1 MKKCS
6 ALTLVFVI
14 IMAMALPL
22 GAGAA
27 ANSIRYYQSDFEAA
41 KEITGT
47 AYNVY
52 FGTFFKNGTTT
63 GSPSISEKNG
73 RYAFSFTNSA
83 SGTISFDIVRSQF
96 AQADYTPQYRKVTLN
111 FKISGD
117 DVDSAKM
124 LWPSLGVMSV
134 KTAKAKTSSN
144 NTQAQTALAAMD
156 ENASVVCFDGSAG
169 FAAGFVYP
177 VCGIDLAGEH
187 TVEYVYSYVPGAAA
201 NSSASQK
208 KAISLKLDGKEVSTM
223 LDGKPLYEY
232 SLSTHGNLNFD
243 SSSYA
248 AWGGTAAPT
257 SGERARLFMMEKAAE
272 GKTATLDVY
281 NLRYEGV
288 TPGSLTA
295 VGEAEGFGTGG
306 KAVFTFNGDVKPES
320 IKTEL
325 KENGQERVAPAGSY
339 DSAAKTYTVDF
350 ANAPLH
356 PGSSYT
362 LTLTGAQAENV
373 LDGGALTEPVTV
385 AISPTADGYYIN
397 ENFETYPAAE
407 TALNGQGAFFSPWFS
422 KPGHGAQ
429 PNSLTKHDSQTA
441 VHLGIRDGYAG
452 NRNMALQFVNSKL
465 PQVSA
470 GDIKVGEAEFSF
482 SGTTEST
489 QIYVWTYFFYI
500 KQDENKQPYLYVRA
514 NSGDKKL
521 APVNEGER
529 NTIRVAYTA
538 NGANDR
544 WLHRVTVNGTEYTQT
559 ADGMTFTGNIFKLST
574 HGGYALEMTNSS
586 AAIDLFRIADTDNQ
600 TAAEDLYIYKAKYYS
615 YKNEAGADSELTASA
630 ATAESGIDVTVRLED
645 YAGTARQ
652 ETLVAAAYDAAG
664 SRLLDVKVISASLP
678 KLGILER
685 TVSLDTKGEENA
697 VIKVLRL
704 NSLDE
709 LKPISAAVPVAVR

>member
-27 ANSIRYYQSDFEAA
+27 ESTLYYQSDFEAA
-41 KEITGT
+41 KGITGMVG
-47 AYNVY
+47 NVY
-52 FGTFFKNGTTT
+52 FGTFYKNGTTT

-83 SGTISFDIVRSQF
+83 SGPISFDIVRSQF

-223 LDGKPLYEY
+223 LDGKPLYEH

-281 NLRYEGV
+281 NLRYEGL
-288 TPGSLTA
+288 TLGDLTA
-295 VGEAEGFGTGG
+295 EGDVAEGFGTDG
-306 KAVFTFNGDVKPES
+306 KAVFTFSADVSPAG
-320 IKTEL
+320 IQAEL

-362 LTLTGAQAENV
+362 LTLTNAAGADT
-373 LDGGALTEPVTV
+373 LDGTLAEPVTV
-385 AISPTADGYYIN
+385 TISPTADGYYIN

-452 NRNMALQFVNSKL
+452 NRNMALQFVNNKL

-489 QIYVWTYFFYI
+489 QIYVWTYLFYI
-500 KQDENKQPYLYVRA
+500 KQDENKQPDLYVRA
-514 NSGDKKL
+514 NSGD
-521 APVNEGER
+521 
-529 NTIRVAYTA
+529 
-538 NGANDR
+538 
-544 WLHRVTVNGTEYTQT
+544 
-559 ADGMTFTGNIFKLST
+559 
-574 HGGYALEMTNSS
+574 
-586 AAIDLFRIADTDNQ
+586 
-600 TAAEDLYIYKAKYYS
+600 
-615 YKNEAGADSELTASA
+615 
-630 ATAESGIDVTVRLED
+630 
-645 YAGTARQ
+645 
-652 ETLVAAAYDAAG
+652 
-664 SRLLDVKVISASLP
+664 
-678 KLGILER
+678 
-685 TVSLDTKGEENA
+685 
-697 VIKVLRL
+697 
-704 NSLDE
+704 
-709 LKPISAAVPVAVR
+709 

>member
-1 MKKCS
+1 MKNCS
-6 ALTLVFVI
+6 ALTLVFVL

-27 ANSIRYYQSDFEAA
+27 GSTLYYQSDFESA
-41 KEITGT
+41 KEITEIVG
-47 AYNVY
+47 NVY

-63 GSPSISEKNG
+63 GNPSISEKNG

-83 SGTISFDIVRSQF
+83 SGSISFDMVRSQF
-96 AQADYTPQYRKVTLN
+96 AQADYTPLYRKVTLR

-134 KTAKAKTSSN
+134 KTAKSKTSSN
-144 NTQAQTALAAMD
+144 NTQAQSALASMD
-156 ENASVVCFDGSAG
+156 ENASVLCFDGSG
-169 FAAGFVYP
+169 SFASSWVYP
-177 VCGIDLAGEH
+177 ACAIDLAGEH
-187 TVEYVYSYVPGAAA
+187 TMEYVYSYVPGAAA
-201 NSSASQK
+201 GSSASGK
-208 KAISLKLDGKEVSTM
+208 KVISLKLDGQEIGTM
-223 LDGKPLYEY
+223 LDGKPVYEY
-232 SLSTHGNLNFD
+232 SLSTHGGLIFD

-248 AWGGTAAPT
+248 AWGGAAAPA

-281 NLRYEGV
+281 NLRYEGL

-295 VGEAEGFGTGG
+295 EGDVAEGFGTDG
-306 KAVFTFNGDVKPES
+306 KAVFTFSADVSPAS
-320 IKTEL
+320 IQAEL
-325 KENGQERVAPAGSY
+325 KENGQERVAPAGRY
-339 DSAAKTYTVDF
+339 DSVAKTYTVDF

-362 LTLTGAQAENV
+362 LTLTNAAGADT
-373 LDGGALTEPVTV
+373 LDGALAEPVTV
-385 AISPTADGYYIN
+385 TISPTADGYYIN

-407 TALNGQGAFFSPWFS
+407 TALNGQRAFFSPWFS

-500 KQDENKQPYLYVRA
+500 EQDENKQPYLYVRA
-514 NSGDKKL
+514 NSGNKKL

-538 NGANDR
+538 NGADDR
-544 WLHRVTVNGTEYTQT
+544 WLHQVTVNGTEYTQT
-559 ADGMTFTGNIFKLST
+559 ADGTTFTGNIFKLST
-574 HGGYALEMTNSS
+574 HGDYALEMTNSS

-600 TAAEDLYIYKAKYYS
+600 TAAEDLYIYKVKYYS
-615 YKNEAGADSELTASA
+615 YKNETGEDSKLTAA
-630 ATAESGIDVTVRLED
+630 AKSDESGASVTVWLED
-645 YAGTARQ
+645 YAGTART
-652 ETLVAAAYDAAG
+652 ENLVAAAYDASG
-664 SRLLDVKVISASLP
+664 KRLLDVKVISVNLP

-685 TVSLDTKGEENA
+685 TVNLDTRGEA
-697 VIKVLRL
+697 DAKFKVLRL
-704 NSLDE
+704 SGLDG
-709 LKPISAAVPVAVR
+709 LQPIGAAVPVVVQ

>member
-27 ANSIRYYQSDFEAA
+27 ANSIVYYQSDFEAI
-41 KEITGT
+41 KDIPSSGSI
-47 AYNVY
+47 Y
-52 FGTFFKNGTTT
+52 FGDFHKGNNGSF
-63 GSPSISEKNG
+63 SPKIEQRG
-73 RYAFSFTNSA
+73 DRRYALRLYNEGLTANKPE
-83 SGTISFDIVRSQF
+83 IRIVRSKL
-96 AQADYTPQYRKVTLN
+96 ADVDYSSLYRRVTMD
-111 FKISGD
+111 FKISETGSD
-117 DVDSAKM
+117 AMKQ

-134 KTAKAKTSSN
+134 KTAREKTSK
-144 NTQAQTALAAMD
+144 NTQVQAALETM
-156 ENASVVCFDGSAG
+156 NQNISVLCFDNNPVFGSG
-169 FAAGFVYP
+169 TVLP
-177 VCGIDLAGEH
+177 ICEVDLSKEH
-187 TVEYVYSYVPGAAA
+187 TVEYTYSTD
-201 NSSASQK
+201 K
-208 KAISLKLDGKEVSTM
+208 KVISLKVDDNEISTT
-223 LDGKPLYEY
+223 LDGKPLYN
-232 SLSTHGNLNFD
+232 STCINGHGGLIVNISYGTSN
-243 SSSYA
+243 SYA
-248 AWGGTAAPT
+248 NAFNISLEDEAN
-257 SGERARLFMMEKAAE
+257 E
-272 GKTATLDVY
+272 ATMNATMDIY
-281 NLRYEGV
+281 AFKYEGV
-288 TPGSLTA
+288 TPGNLTA
-295 VGEAEGFGTGG
+295 EGTAEGFGTGG

-685 TVSLDTKGEENA
+685 TVNLDTKGEENA